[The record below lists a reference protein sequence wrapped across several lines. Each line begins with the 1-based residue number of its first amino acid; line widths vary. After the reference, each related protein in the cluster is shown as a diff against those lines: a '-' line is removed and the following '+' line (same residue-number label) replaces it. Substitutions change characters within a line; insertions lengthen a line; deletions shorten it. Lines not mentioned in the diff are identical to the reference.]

1 MAQRSDFGCL
11 QRGEFH
17 LLGAATD
24 RFLNPRV
31 SPGNL
36 HSLLAWLGNEDAHR
50 KCLTLLQEFG
60 LFCTREQIRYTRL
73 SKLIVLA
80 SE

>member
-1 MAQRSDFGCL
+1 MPRSDFGCL

-17 LLGAATD
+17 LLGTATA
-24 RFLNPRV
+24 RFLNPRE
-31 SPGNL
+31 SAENS
-36 HSLLAWLGNEDAHR
+36 HRLLAWLGNEDAHR
-50 KCLTLLQEFG
+50 NCSTLLQEFG
-60 LFCTREQIRYTRL
+60 LFCTREQICYTWI